1 MYVEADYLFNTA
13 QHHGYSKRNC
23 LLDVSILWPLV
34 RCILVALGNV
44 VSNGRPIA
52 HSEMERL

>member
-1 MYVEADYLFNTA
+1 
-13 QHHGYSKRNC
+13 
-23 LLDVSILWPLV
+23 LWPLV

-44 VSNGRPIA
+44 VSNGRPIV